1 MTVGHASPIP
11 NAQLNYLVPNTFP
24 VPPPSLAGSTY
35 CTVQPCAR
43 RTKQKELN
51 CSMQP
56 PAAAV
61 AAKPQPLTSSSP
73 PPCPSPPPPP
83 SSSAASGQDKTPALP
98 RLASHQEARKS
109 WWPFLACAM
118 PRTAGPPFIASRAN
132 TVLSQSVSQSCAAGP
147 VPSLVPSPPSLAG
160 HARNLD
166 RSERARGTRH
176 VQQPPVTIGKLT
188 AVLYRWVVI
197 CLWQVPRHAFGL
209 YTMHVGGASWMHLGP
224 PQHCSVF
231 PRRPSHDLIL
241 QRRPKAPV
249 ARGWALLRLRS
260 RTDCMGKV
268 RRCIVPSLSSRPN

>member
-1 MTVGHASPIP
+1 
-11 NAQLNYLVPNTFP
+11 
-24 VPPPSLAGSTY
+24 
-35 CTVQPCAR
+35 
-43 RTKQKELN
+43 
-51 CSMQP
+51 
-56 PAAAV
+56 
-61 AAKPQPLTSSSP
+61 
-73 PPCPSPPPPP
+73 
-83 SSSAASGQDKTPALP
+83 
-98 RLASHQEARKS
+98 
-109 WWPFLACAM
+109 M

-224 PQHCSVF
+224 PHAAPKPQSPAAGPFCDCGPEPTAWGRFADALF
-231 PRRPSHDLIL
+231 PRSPLGPIETINAGLRARLANGERGGMRL
-241 QRRPKAPV
+241 GKASYCLLPAHRLGAHNGIPGGGLAGHRSSAV
-249 ARGWALLRLRS
+249 GAWLLGSLAAAWLGQSSSVTVMHHRVRDACRYHRSANRGQ
-260 RTDCMGKV
+260 
-268 RRCIVPSLSSRPN
+268 

>member
-11 NAQLNYLVPNTFP
+11 NAQPNYLVTNTFP
-24 VPPPSLAGSTY
+24 VPPPSLACSTY

-51 CSMQP
+51 CSMQL

-73 PPCPSPPPPP
+73 PPCPSPPLLVRCLG
-83 SSSAASGQDKTPALP
+83 SGQDARLALP
-98 RLASHQEARKS
+98 RLASRGAQIVVAVFGMCH
-109 WWPFLACAM
+109 
-118 PRTAGPPFIASRAN
+118 ASNGRPSLHRQSCEHGAQP
-132 TVLSQSVSQSCAAGP
+132 VSQSVMRRWSCP
-147 VPSLVPSPPSLAG
+147 VSRPSPPSLAG

>member
-1 MTVGHASPIP
+1 
-11 NAQLNYLVPNTFP
+11 
-24 VPPPSLAGSTY
+24 
-35 CTVQPCAR
+35 
-43 RTKQKELN
+43 
-51 CSMQP
+51 
-56 PAAAV
+56 
-61 AAKPQPLTSSSP
+61 
-73 PPCPSPPPPP
+73 
-83 SSSAASGQDKTPALP
+83 
-98 RLASHQEARKS
+98 
-109 WWPFLACAM
+109 LACAM

-231 PRRPSHDLIL
+231 PSRASHDLIL
-241 QRRPKAPV
+241 QRRPKAPSRPRLGPSATV
-249 ARGWALLRLRS
+249 VQNRLHGEGSQMHCSLALLSAQLRPS
-260 RTDCMGKV
+260 MQGYALDSPMGSV
-268 RRCIVPSLSSRPN
+268 VGCA